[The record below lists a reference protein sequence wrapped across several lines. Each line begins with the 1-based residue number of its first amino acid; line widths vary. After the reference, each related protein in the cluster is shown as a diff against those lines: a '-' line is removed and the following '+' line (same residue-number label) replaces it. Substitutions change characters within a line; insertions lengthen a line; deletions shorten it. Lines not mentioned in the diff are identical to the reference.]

1 MPANPTA
8 PTQADLADDL
18 PQPDSAAA
26 IEWPTLLMMAAT
38 YVVWGLATVGWA
50 YSPVLSL
57 LITTLA
63 ITQFSSLQHEVLH
76 GHPFANRHLNEALVF
91 PALTLVVPFNRFR
104 DLHLAHHYDP
114 NLTDPYD
121 DPEANYMD
129 PAVWHSMS
137 APVKLLYRMNNTLM
151 GRIVFGP
158 GIAVYSL
165 VRMDAALIAKG
176 DRAVLLAWLLNTIG
190 VGLVLAWLLAFTT
203 MPVWAYAVAAYA
215 GFGLLKIRTYLEHRA
230 HTQFR
235 ARSVVVEDK
244 GLLALLFLNNNFH
257 VVHHMH
263 PKAAWYR
270 LPGLYAAKRDHYLRR
285 NDAYVYRSYAQ
296 IFRLFLFRAKDPVP
310 HPLWSAGQDARDRP
324 GSV

>member
-1 MPANPTA
+1 MHANPS
-8 PTQADLADDL
+8 DDI
-18 PQPDSAAA
+18 PQIDHSRT
-26 IEWPTLLMMAAT
+26 IEWPTLLMMGTT
-38 YVVWGLATVGWA
+38 YAIWA
-50 YSPVLSL
+50 FGTYAWQFSPSLSL
-57 LITTLA
+57 LLTTLA

-129 PAVWHSMS
+129 PAIWAQMS
-137 APVKLLYRMNNTLM
+137 SPVKMLYRMNNTLM
-151 GRIVFGP
+151 GRILFGP
-158 GIAVYSL
+158 AIAIYAL
-165 VRMDAALIAKG
+165 VKLDVGLIAKG
-176 DRAVLLAWLLNTIG
+176 DRAVLWAWILNTVG
-190 VGLVLAWLLAFTT
+190 VALVLAWVLGLTT
-203 MPVWAYAVAAYA
+203 MPLWAYCTAAYA

-230 HTQFR
+230 HASFR

-244 GLLALLFLNNNFH
+244 GLFALLFLNNNFH

-263 PKAAWYR
+263 PNAAWYK
-270 LPGLYAAKRDHYLRR
+270 LPGIYAARRDHYLRR
-285 NDAYVYRSYAQ
+285 NESYVYRSYAQ
-296 IFRLFLFRAKDPVP
+296 IFALFLFRAKDPVP
-310 HPLWSAGQDARDRP
+310 HPIWQAPNPGDQT

>member
-1 MPANPTA
+1 MHANPS
-8 PTQADLADDL
+8 DDIA
-18 PQPDSAAA
+18 QIDISRT
-26 IEWPTLLMMAAT
+26 IEWPTLLMMVAT
-38 YVVWGLATVGWA
+38 YAIWAMGTALWA
-50 YSPVLSL
+50 YSPTASL
-57 LITTLA
+57 LLTTLT

-91 PALTLVVPFNRFR
+91 PALTLIVPFNRFR
-104 DLHLAHHYDP
+104 DLHLAHHFDP

-129 PAVWHSMS
+129 PKVWDQTS
-137 APVKLLYRMNNTLM
+137 APVKVLYRMNNTLM
-151 GRIVFGP
+151 GRILFGP
-158 GIAVYSL
+158 GIAIYSL

-176 DRAVLLAWLLNTIG
+176 DRAVLLAWVLNTIG
-190 VGLVLAWLLAFTT
+190 VVLVLIWVLGFTT
-203 MPVWAYAVAAYA
+203 MPLWAYCIAAYV

-230 HTQFR
+230 HEQFR

-257 VVHHMH
+257 AVHHMH
-263 PKAAWYR
+263 PKAAWYK
-270 LPGLYAAKRDHYLRR
+270 LPGIYAAKREHYLRR
-285 NDAYVYRSYAQ
+285 NEDYVYRSYSQ

-310 HPLWSAGQDARDRP
+310 HPIWPMKPAAEDKT